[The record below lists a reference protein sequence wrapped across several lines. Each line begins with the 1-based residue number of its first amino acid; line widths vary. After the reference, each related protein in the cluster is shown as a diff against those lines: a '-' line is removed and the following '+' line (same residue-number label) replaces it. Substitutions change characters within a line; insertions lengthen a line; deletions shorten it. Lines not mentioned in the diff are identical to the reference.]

1 MLYQAGREALPL
13 LTKLALEL
21 WPAHTAAELTKEL
34 SPLLESEEAAFFIAA
49 NGSGPVGFR
58 PMPAKTGLRGGRS
71 EQPGGISGRH
81 LYPAALSGPGL
92 GKVAAAGM

>member
-34 SPLLESEEAAFFIAA
+34 SPLLESRRGRLLYRRQWERA
-49 NGSGPVGFR
+49 GGFR

-92 GKVAAAGM
+92 GKVAAGGM